1 MPKIKQVPRDTHAL
15 SCKLAQ
21 LLYNHCL
28 QNMGQDSL
36 ITPSWLIGCLPTLF
50 SQGIVFTYLQL
61 TGVPN
66 PPLGLPL
73 GATLIRSE
81 TLCSPQNT
89 AKAKWEG
96 KKKKKMLLKGKGA
109 QGMWTNNRA
118 NNEHIKLWEGKP
130 GSECFKGLVITL
142 GTNKKKNLGRVV
154 NVLVQH

>member
-96 KKKKKMLLKGKGA
+96 KKKKKKDA
-109 QGMWTNNRA
+109 T
-118 NNEHIKLWEGKP
+118 EGE
-130 GSECFKGLVITL
+130 G
-142 GTNKKKNLGRVV
+142 GTRDV
-154 NVLVQH
+154 NQ